1 MAVVAALCEPTPDL
15 HQRPGP
21 RRHAR
26 ARMWVL
32 PKRLLSCA
40 DAQDGESNG
49 YGEDAA
55 MAAHK
60 TPSRPPL
67 PRKHGSPARG
77 CLRNNA
83 RAWTWCFQCAALPT
97 SLDGGPCST
106 TASGSL
112 ELGSSQTCAA
122 RKILAALGHRRP
134 QRKTSPSINAP
145 AASCSAK
152 AAHASGAAPT
162 WSCQLPSAYLAPRG
176 GGVSGVSGGSAPAGP
191 SSKAGHPGEQRKG
204 PSVCVCVEG
213 EPAARKFAQTLERKA
228 LGRRWL
234 VCLCVSG

>member
-1 MAVVAALCEPTPDL
+1 MCHCAAVSFRR
-15 HQRPGP
+15 RPRWG
-21 RRHAR
+21 A
-26 ARMWVL
+26 W
-32 PKRLLSCA
+32 SCA
-40 DAQDGESNG
+40 RTIG
-49 YGEDAA
+49 
-55 MAAHK
+55 K
-60 TPSRPPL
+60 PPPSTHL
-67 PRKHGSPARG
+67 APARG

-162 WSCQLPSAYLAPRG
+162 WSCQLPSAYLAPALG
-176 GGVSGVSGGSAPAGP
+176 GFASQQPRRCCSAMNLLLLLLLIAFPQAAPQWTHRPMPKEWASGGRP
-191 SSKAGHPGEQRKG
+191 
-204 PSVCVCVEG
+204 
-213 EPAARKFAQTLERKA
+213 
-228 LGRRWL
+228 
-234 VCLCVSG
+234 